1 MIYFFYYTRNI
12 TGLIL
17 LISPLVGFLFIDF
30 SFTLSMVFLCSL
42 AAGMLL
48 GALCYDCLNFRLWIC
63 IFCIACSAGAFLLHT
78 GLLSGSGSQ
87 TSALSLIGL
96 AFVGLY
102 GGSLVSIVPS
112 NILVSWFRASKAIL
126 TGTVLGISL
135 ALGTVFGIFMER
147 HTYFALIMGLA
158 AMVSG
163 ALFFLQQ
170 PPLFMGAPIALN
182 SRLFQSEKR
191 ILTAKILFFM
201 FSVSFA
207 AGLALFNP
215 PQEVPFDFFISPQQ
229 IFIFGLI
236 AGSVLAGLLSEFK
249 GIYSSCIFII
259 FLAEFSVFS
268 PDMGSG
274 VWPQYIHAFFCGMFP
289 AAAAAIIPIAVYYI
303 YGPDG
308 YNRCLSKVWP
318 ALPLG
323 IAAGGSVS
331 EYFRI
336 TGAGALISHQT
347 YSILLTILLVA
358 CFFTIFSAWK
368 HRFILLK

>member
-126 TGTVLGISL
+126 TGTVLGISD
-135 ALGTVFGIFMER
+135 R
-147 HTYFALIMGLA
+147 
-158 AMVSG
+158 
-163 ALFFLQQ
+163 
-170 PPLFMGAPIALN
+170 
-182 SRLFQSEKR
+182 K
-191 ILTAKILFFM
+191 
-201 FSVSFA
+201 SV
-207 AGLALFNP
+207 
-215 PQEVPFDFFISPQQ
+215 V
-229 IFIFGLI
+229 
-236 AGSVLAGLLSEFK
+236 
-249 GIYSSCIFII
+249 
-259 FLAEFSVFS
+259 
-268 PDMGSG
+268 
-274 VWPQYIHAFFCGMFP
+274 
-289 AAAAAIIPIAVYYI
+289 
-303 YGPDG
+303 
-308 YNRCLSKVWP
+308 
-318 ALPLG
+318 
-323 IAAGGSVS
+323 
-331 EYFRI
+331 
-336 TGAGALISHQT
+336 
-347 YSILLTILLVA
+347 
-358 CFFTIFSAWK
+358 
-368 HRFILLK
+368 